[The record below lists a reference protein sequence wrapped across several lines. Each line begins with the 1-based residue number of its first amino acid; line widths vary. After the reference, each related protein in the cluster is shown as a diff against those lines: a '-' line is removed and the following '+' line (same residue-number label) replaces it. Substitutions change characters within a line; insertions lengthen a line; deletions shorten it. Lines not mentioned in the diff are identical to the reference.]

1 MFFMEPEPES
11 VREREGHQSGNLG
24 FQVLDSKPSNIHF
37 YSERNGDSL
46 CHSWI
51 L

>member
-46 CHSWI
+46 YHSWI